1 MSPRT
6 FLTSFVVVAALLAL
20 HPEFASAQ
28 CAMCRAALEQNGGQ
42 VAAGF
47 NRGILFLLGMPYLV
61 FGSDRSV
68 VGLETEKGRGR
79 GRLPV
84 TEKPFLSDIKT
95 LRERARRHI
104 EKGACHRR
112 LRCRSR
118 NGYSHFERS
127 AGD

>member
-1 MSPRT
+1 MSAKT

-61 FGSDRSV
+61 FGVIGASWAWKR
-68 VGLETEKGRGR
+68 R
-79 GRLPV
+79 
-84 TEKPFLSDIKT
+84 
-95 LRERARRHI
+95 RA
-104 EKGACHRR
+104 
-112 LRCRSR
+112 
-118 NGYSHFERS
+118 
-127 AGD
+127 AGEEGSP